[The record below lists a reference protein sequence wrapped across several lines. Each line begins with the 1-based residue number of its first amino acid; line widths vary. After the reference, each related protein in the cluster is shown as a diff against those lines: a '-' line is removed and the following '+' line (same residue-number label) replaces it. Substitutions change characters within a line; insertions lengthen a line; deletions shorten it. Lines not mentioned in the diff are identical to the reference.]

1 MWLLIITKEITDFL
15 LTIEIKLKMKVSWRF
30 SPNSEVHFKVEIE
43 MDNILYILYNPPDF
57 GEDNG

>member
-15 LTIEIKLKMKVSWRF
+15 LTIEIKLKMNVSWRL

-43 MDNILYILYNPPDF
+43 MDNILYILYNPPVF
-57 GEDNG
+57 GEENG